1 MLVDDLLK
9 AAAVEEADAAVLLR
23 LGVDLWIMEDLFDLK
38 VEGVLDE
45 VTLPIEVLVDSTDLC
60 TLLLGGDRAKLLTL
74 AFVTPLEALPVA
86 AVLGVVFLLIILFG
100 DVRLC
105 KNGLFCT
112 ETFGGLLSIF
122 FEGCCFREA
131 AFSPAVRG
139 RP

>member
-1 MLVDDLLK
+1 MK
-9 AAAVEEADAAVLLR
+9 EAVEAEGVLLR

-60 TLLLGGDRAKLLTL
+60 TLLLGGDRAKLPTL
-74 AFVTPLEALPVA
+74 AFVTVALVVA
-86 AVLGVVFLLIILFG
+86 AFAATAAVEEGVVFLLIILFG

>member
-1 MLVDDLLK
+1 MK
-9 AAAVEEADAAVLLR
+9 EAVEAEGVLLR

-60 TLLLGGDRAKLLTL
+60 TLLLGGDRAKLPTL
-74 AFVTPLEALPVA
+74 AFVTVALVVVA
-86 AVLGVVFLLIILFG
+86 AFAATAAVEEGVVFLLIILFG

>member
-1 MLVDDLLK
+1 MK
-9 AAAVEEADAAVLLR
+9 EAVEAEGVLLR

-60 TLLLGGDRAKLLTL
+60 TLLLGGDRAKLPTL
-74 AFVTPLEALPVA
+74 AFVTVALVVVA
-86 AVLGVVFLLIILFG
+86 AFAATAAVVEEGVVFLLIILFG